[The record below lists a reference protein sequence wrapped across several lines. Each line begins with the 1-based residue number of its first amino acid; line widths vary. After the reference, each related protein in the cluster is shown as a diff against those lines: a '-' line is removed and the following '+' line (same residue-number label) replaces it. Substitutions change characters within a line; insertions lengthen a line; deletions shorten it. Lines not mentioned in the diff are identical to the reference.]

1 MTFREILAEFAAHRQ
16 GVDLEYEVHLHR
28 HWSPRSL
35 ALDGFNIDDPQAMAA
50 ERERLLAAER
60 VRAMVANRPRLE
72 HLRAAPAVKI
82 QRAPRVTPC
91 EHCGADVVENLHGGN
106 AARFCSDTCRSA
118 AHLAALRAK
127 KRCRLATCGHDAA
140 EGKTYCRPHLDA
152 IAARE
157 RARRQ
162 QRTAETRKAA

>member
-16 GVDLEYEVHLHR
+16 GVDAQYEVHLFQR
-28 HWSPRSL
+28 VSPRGE
-35 ALDGFNIDDPQAMAA
+35 ALDGFNIEDPQAMAA
-50 ERERLLAAER
+50 ERERLER
-60 VRAMVANRPRLE
+60 AQRSRPVLTLKVPR
-72 HLRAAPAVKI
+72 I
-82 QRAPRVTPC
+82 PRVTPC
-91 EHCGADVVENLHGGN
+91 EQCGADVLENLHGGN
-106 AARFCSDTCRSA
+106 AARFCSDACRSA

-162 QRTAETRKAA
+162 QRTETRKAA

>member
-16 GVDLEYEVHLHR
+16 GVDTQYEVHLFQR
-28 HWSPRSL
+28 LSPRSET
-35 ALDGFNIDDPQAMAA
+35 LDGFDIEDPQAMAA
-50 ERERLLAAER
+50 ERERLEKMQR
-60 VRAMVANRPRLE
+60 SRPLP
-72 HLRAAPAVKI
+72 APKI
-82 QRAPRVTPC
+82 QRVPRVTPC

-106 AARFCSDTCRSA
+106 VTRFCSDTCRSA

>member
-1 MTFREILAEFAAHRQ
+1 MTFREILGEFAVYRQ
-16 GVDLEYEVHLHR
+16 GVDAQYEVHLFQR
-28 HWSPRSL
+28 LSPRGE
-35 ALDGFNIDDPQAMAA
+35 ALDGFDIEDPQAMAA
-50 ERERLLAAER
+50 ERERLER
-60 VRAMVANRPRLE
+60 MQRSRPVPTLKVPR
-72 HLRAAPAVKI
+72 I
-82 QRAPRVTPC
+82 PRVTPC
-91 EHCGADVVENLHGGN
+91 EQCGADVLENLHGGN

-140 EGKTYCRPHLDA
+140 EGKTYCRTHLDA

-162 QRTAETRKAA
+162 QRTETRKAA

>member
-1 MTFREILAEFAAHRQ
+1 VTFREILAEFAAHRQ
-16 GVDLEYEVHLHR
+16 GVDTQYEVQLFQR
-28 HWSPRSL
+28 VSPRGE
-35 ALDGFNIDDPQAMAA
+35 ALDGFNIEDPQAMAA
-50 ERERLLAAER
+50 ERERLEKMQR
-60 VRAMVANRPRLE
+60 SRPLP
-72 HLRAAPAVKI
+72 APKVPRI
-82 QRAPRVTPC
+82 PRVTPC
-91 EHCGADVVENLHGGN
+91 EQCGADVLENLHGGN

-118 AHLAALRAK
+118 AHLAALRAE